1 MNKRLLK
8 NQLIGFIF
16 VSIAGSIGHF
26 VFNWSGK
33 TPIVGLFFSV
43 NESPWEHLKLIFF
56 PFLLFTV
63 YTAIRFKKEKKN
75 IIFANCFAVFLSMW
89 SILSYYYTLTY
100 ASGNSTEFINIS
112 SFFIGVA
119 VAFIV
124 SYFLISNLKVSGAT
138 NVFAL
143 IILIITSF
151 SFFLFTFK
159 PPYIPMFMDPQT
171 MTYSF

>member
-33 TPIVGLFFSV
+33 NSIVGLFFSV

-56 PFLLFTV
+56 PFLIFTL
-63 YTAIRFKKEKKN
+63 YTVIKFRREKNN
-75 IIFANCFAVFLSMW
+75 IFFANCVAVYLSMW

-100 ASGNSTEFINIS
+100 ASGNSSEFINIS

-119 VAFIV
+119 VAFII
-124 SYFLISNLKVSGAT
+124 SYFLIANSKESGAA
-138 NVFAL
+138 NVFSI

-151 SFFLFTFK
+151 AFFLFTFK